1 MKQICHISLA
11 NHGAVLKKKKIRK
24 GKEKSSHL
32 VVHSSRRSAG
42 RSVYRVLC
50 GKKNNDDDDDEKR
63 RCVFSRSH
71 S

>member
-11 NHGAVLKKKKIRK
+11 NHGAVLKNKIRK
-24 GKEKSSHL
+24 GKEKSFHL

-42 RSVYRVLC
+42 RLVYRVLC
-50 GKKNNDDDDDEKR
+50 GKKNDDDDDDEKR